1 MPQNEITRAAHQ
13 HGSYGDHAM
22 IEATSATA
30 RANPAVEIRQALLSD
45 HPSDIFLRWARTGHL
60 RELLPELDAMRGVIQ
75 RPAHRDDA
83 FMHTLKVVD
92 AIEPSLVRRWA
103 ALLHDI
109 AKPLTFV
116 RTPQGRV
123 HFFDHDRIG
132 AEMVP
137 DIMARFGE
145 PPELME
151 QVQRLVRLHMRPVSY
166 TPEWSDAAVRR
177 LIEEAGGEQ
186 GWQDL
191 IALARA
197 DLRGYLPEP
206 VDRGLWVLDQL
217 EARRASLLEAE
228 RRHRHEQTARPRS
241 PLNGP
246 ELIAL
251 AGRPPGPGVGHLKQ
265 YLLEQVRSG
274 ELVQDDRQAA
284 RRLALEWLNRYPERQ
299 GLA

>member
-1 MPQNEITRAAHQ
+1 MT
-13 HGSYGDHAM
+13 
-22 IEATSATA
+22 EATSATA
-30 RANPAVEIRQALLSD
+30 EANPAVDIRQALLSER
-45 HPSDIFLRWARTGHL
+45 PSDIFLRWAHTGYL

-75 RPAHRDDA
+75 RPAHQDDA
-83 FMHTLKVVD
+83 FTHTLKVVD

-137 DIMARFGE
+137 DIMSRFGE
-145 PPELME
+145 PPELIE
-151 QVQRLVRLHMRPVSY
+151 QVQHLVRLHMRPVSY
-166 TPEWSDAAVRR
+166 TPQWSDAAVRR
-177 LIEEAGGEQ
+177 LVEEAGEKSGEQ

-191 IALARA
+191 MALARA

-206 VDRGLWVLDQL
+206 VDRGLWALDQL

-228 RRHRHEQTARPRS
+228 RRRRHEQSARPRS
-241 PLNGP
+241 PLGGQ

-251 AGRPPGPGVGHLKQ
+251 AGRPPGPWVGRLKQ
-265 YLLEQVRSG
+265 YLLEQVRNG
-274 ELVQDDRQAA
+274 RLAQGDRQAA
-284 RRLALEWLNRYPERQ
+284 RGLALEWLNRQPGEEPHAE
-299 GLA
+299 G